1 MHART
6 DVDTKHTSCICHKR
20 RRMHAR
26 TDVDTKHTSCIHVH
40 RLARKHTSADTH
52 IPKRARPRTPSH
64 TRPPT
69 PTHTPTHTHTHT
81 HTKRARAHT
90 HPPTLPSTPECR
102 RRVKVCT
109 CAVALRGVGGCGGSG
124 VGGGRSGCLRYIRG
138 PPPGSQPRGKVGQL
152 ATPVRV

>member
-1 MHART
+1 MKIILKTALCLMAA
-6 DVDTKHTSCICHKR
+6 V
-20 RRMHAR
+20 M
-26 TDVDTKHTSCIHVH
+26 
-40 RLARKHTSADTH
+40 LAGCERPPIETVQTGFRGTGMEQ
-52 IPKRARPRTPSH
+52 IYNPRTPSH